1 MTISLK
7 QGFDTKYKEQ
17 AAQLYEQAFGAKFS
31 CAISDAEQRITILA
45 ESFKPQNSF
54 AVFNGVKLVGLA
66 GFQTHSG
73 AFTGNMTAKALLTS
87 LGFIKGAWAC
97 LIFSL
102 FERKPKQGELVMD
115 GIAVDALMRGQ
126 GIGSQL
132 LDNIIQYAKENHYS
146 TIRLDVINSNP
157 RAQKLYQSKGF
168 VVTKTDY
175 FPYLKWLVGFSGAT
189 SMHYRV
195 DR

>member
-1 MTISLK
+1 MTVLIK
-7 QGFDTKYKEQ
+7 QGFDIKYKEQ
-17 AAQLYEQAFGAKFS
+17 AAQLYDQAFGAKFS
-31 CAISDAEQRITILA
+31 CAINDVKHRKTILA
-45 ESFKPQNSF
+45 DSFHPEYSF
-54 AVFNGVKLVGLA
+54 AVFNGMKLVGLA
-66 GFQTHSG
+66 GFQTQDD
-73 AFTGNMTAKALLTS
+73 AFTGKMTAKELLKH
-87 LGFIKGAWAC
+87 LGFVRGIWAC

-115 GIAVDALMRGQ
+115 GIAVDTLMQGQ

-157 RAQKLYQSKGF
+157 RAKKLYQSKGF